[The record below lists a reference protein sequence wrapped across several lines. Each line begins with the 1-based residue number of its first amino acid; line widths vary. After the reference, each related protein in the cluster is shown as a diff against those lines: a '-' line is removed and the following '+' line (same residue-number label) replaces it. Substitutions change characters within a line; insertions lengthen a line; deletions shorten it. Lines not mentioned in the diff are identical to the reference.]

1 MNIHFK
7 TPTNVLKNINTE
19 ESEGI
24 ISYVNDLIKEVI
36 DERISIVL
44 IDCHHVTFMDSSG
57 LGTLILT
64 FKALQELGIKM
75 VICSINEQV
84 RMLFE
89 LTGMDGK
96 FTIFPSQEAFE
107 NILLSAT

>member
-1 MNIHFK
+1 MNQQVKVIAISGSFNA
-7 TPTNVLKNINTE
+7 TNSQNFQQ
-19 ESEGI
+19 S
-24 ISYVNDLIKEVI
+24 IKEVI

-64 FKALQELGIKM
+64 FKALQESGIKM

-96 FTIFPSQEAFE
+96 FTIVPSREAFE

>member
-1 MNIHFK
+1 MNQQVKVIAISGSFNA
-7 TPTNVLKNINTE
+7 TNSQNFQQ
-19 ESEGI
+19 S
-24 ISYVNDLIKEVI
+24 IKEVI

-57 LGTLILT
+57 LGALILT
-64 FKALQELGIKM
+64 FKALQESGIKM

-96 FTIFPSQEAFE
+96 FTIVPSREAFE

>member
-1 MNIHFK
+1 MNQQVKVIAISGSFNA
-7 TPTNVLKNINTE
+7 TNSQNFQQ
-19 ESEGI
+19 S
-24 ISYVNDLIKEVI
+24 IKEVI

-57 LGTLILT
+57 LGALILT
-64 FKALQELGIKM
+64 FKALQESGLKM

-96 FTIFPSQEAFE
+96 FTIVPSQEAFE

>member
-1 MNIHFK
+1 MNQQVKVISISGRF
-7 TPTNVLKNINTE
+7 NANSSQNFRESITE
-19 ESEGI
+19 VMESGM
-24 ISYVNDLIKEVI
+24 
-36 DERISIVL
+36 SIVL
-44 IDCHHVTFMDSSG
+44 VDCHNVTFMDSSG

-89 LTGMDGK
+89 LTGMDSK
-96 FTIFPSQEAFE
+96 FTIVPSQEAFE
-107 NILLSAT
+107 NLLLSAK